1 MPGGQALVF
10 FENLAVQ
17 AAATNPPPMFA
28 SARLGVFALSP
39 VVAFSAPV
47 SASGTNFVHRL
58 RGNRTMGFT
67 NAGIT
72 HGYAFLGLPAMA
84 GTAMAGQFSPQ
95 ASGLVPASINGS
107 TVVTLGPHAQIVLP
121 LGPLGLP
128 TTVAASAGW
137 VSPPIANC
145 GYTHITLGWTS
156 SAGGT
161 LSLARFVDPACTVS
175 IGAAVT
181 QAVVAATAVA
191 LENNDGK
198 GFSGFTV
205 TFTNTS
211 ASLATLSSI
220 ALLLSSG

>member
-1 MPGGQALVF
+1 MASGQALVL
-10 FENLAVQ
+10 FENLTVQ
-17 AAATNPPPMFA
+17 GAALNPLPVFA
-28 SARLGVFALSP
+28 SARLGVLSLSP

-47 SASGTNFVHRL
+47 SASGTNFIHRL
-58 RGNRTMGFT
+58 RGNGTMGFT
-67 NAGIT
+67 NAGLAQGSAWLVQPRFI
-72 HGYAFLGLPAMA
+72 ASALS
-84 GTAMAGQFSPQ
+84 GQFSPQ

-121 LGPLGLP
+121 LVPLGLP
-128 TTVAASAGW
+128 TTLAAATGW
-137 VSPPIANC
+137 TSPPIANC
-145 GYTHITLGWTS
+145 GYTHITLGFTS
-156 SAGGT
+156 SQAGT
-161 LSLARFVDPACTVS
+161 LSLNRYVDPACTVI

-205 TFTNTS
+205 AFSNTS
-211 ASLATLSSI
+211 ASLATLSSV